1 MKSQEF
7 DSKDNLENNK
17 INVTTAHMCK
27 RKVTTDYMTQ
37 IQKSLLNNIS
47 MREILIYSAATLS
60 LFPPLPE
67 SGRVSRSVRTSFT
80 S

>member
-37 IQKSLLNNIS
+37 IQKF
-47 MREILIYSAATLS
+47 RENLIYSAATLS